1 MIVEKT
7 EFQDKALIC
16 RDCSKEFIF
25 TAGEQE
31 FFVTK
36 KFHTPTRCKECRTKR
51 KNMNASPNLNPQ
63 RELYEITCA
72 KCGGKDKIPFKPVEG
87 RALYCKA
94 CYKSI
99 K

>member
-1 MIVEKT
+1 MADMIEL
-7 EFQDKALIC
+7 QDKVLVC
-16 RDCSKEFIF
+16 KDCAKEFIF

-31 FFVTK
+31 FFVAK
-36 KFHTPTRCKECRTKR
+36 KFHTPTRCKECRIKR
-51 KNMNASPNLNPQ
+51 KNMNVGPNLNPQ

-72 KCGGKDKIPFKPVEG
+72 KCREKDKIPFKPIEG